1 MGGGW
6 GGGGEK
12 WLNYTQMVQFKIIKA
27 TDSYNFWALVWLSG
41 LGNQGL
47 SYVESGLL
55 FGVYK
60 AHIADYFSLI
70 KITFKTEKALRIIK
84 TNRLSQPR
92 KEKKC

>member
-1 MGGGW
+1 MGGGG

-27 TDSYNFWALVWLSG
+27 INSYNFWALVWLSG

-55 FGVYK
+55 SGVYK
-60 AHIADYFSLI
+60 AHIADYFSFK
-70 KITFKTEKALRIIK
+70 KIT
-84 TNRLSQPR
+84 
-92 KEKKC
+92 

>member
-6 GGGGEK
+6 GGEK

-27 TDSYNFWALVWLSG
+27 TDFYDFWALVWLSG

-55 FGVYK
+55 SGVYTLL
-60 AHIADYFSLI
+60 FLI
-70 KITFKTEKALRIIK
+70 IFPL
-84 TNRLSQPR
+84 
-92 KEKKC
+92 KKLL